1 MYRSGLL
8 VLALTAFLATC
19 GDDGGSA
26 GSGDATGPPSGPPEI
41 SGTSPDPMIEGQ
53 IATISGRNFSSTTTS
68 NTVLLDSVEITVS
81 AATPTS
87 LTITVPSG
95 CGPVRISELEVKV
108 FSFTSGPVN
117 ASVSPDPT
125 QTIQT
130 VSLAVGE
137 QAIYHETNYCFN
149 LGSSPDSAQYLLG
162 VQSVGTSG
170 NTVRGVTVQGIAAA
184 SAASPARSAAA
195 APSLQLDVPEAFL
208 SQEFDDPFS
217 QMNLHYRTGHTALM
231 EDLLESVRE
240 PFVFRGTTPMAQ
252 RTPARVVVD
261 GTENV
266 GDQKEFRVRR
276 LGRDCSDIGTGL
288 VTAELRA
295 KTASSMW
302 WVDVDNPVGGFS
314 TEQFEELGLFFDDF
328 IYATEVAEYGPSTD
342 MDDNDRIVIVMTK
355 QINSDNTEGSQTIG
369 FVNPCDF
376 IGRGDPPDLVHTSN
390 AGEFFY
396 AIAPDP
402 DSVFGEAVDPESYLA
417 FLPLVIAHEF
427 THIIQFGRRVVSTT
441 AQELMDN
448 FISEGQA
455 TLSEEIVGHAVLGN
469 SSGQNLDVRVAL
481 DMDSLQVHPW
491 YLNPWVDL
499 VYYFGWPSDR
509 EAPRIEG
516 APQECTWIARNDS
529 HPCGGRPLWYGVTW
543 SFLRWLSDQYGDAL
557 GGEAAFQTAIIDG
570 DRAGFDNLSDVLA
583 GEGELEDLLAQWAAT
598 LYMDDRPGA
607 VDPLTMSSWDLFSVE
622 RTLLETAWLH
632 PTSYGFVNFAEDVTI
647 RDPST
652 AYFLVGGSGSPQSYT
667 LRVSSSAGGDMSST
681 LQVWLV
687 RTQ

>member
-1 MYRSGLL
+1 MYRPGFL
-8 VLALTAFLATC
+8 VLTLTAFLANC
-19 GDDGGSA
+19 GGDGTDTG
-26 GSGDATGPPSGPPEI
+26 GATGPTSGPPEI
-41 SGTSPDPMIEGQ
+41 TGTSPDPMIEGQ
-53 IATISGRNFSSTTTS
+53 IATISGKNFSSTTTS
-68 NTVLLDSVEITVS
+68 NTVLLDSVEVTVS
-81 AATPTS
+81 AATATS
-87 LTITVPSG
+87 LTITVPAG
-95 CGPVRISELEVKV
+95 CGPARVSELEVKV
-108 FSFTSGPVN
+108 FSLTSGPVS
-117 ASVSPDPT
+117 ASVNPDPA
-125 QTIQT
+125 QTVQT
-130 VSLAVGE
+130 VSLDVGE
-137 QAIYHETNYCFN
+137 QAIYHKTNYCFD

-162 VQSVGTSG
+162 IQSVGTSA
-170 NTVRGVTVQGIAAA
+170 NTVRGVTVQGIAEPG
-184 SAASPARSAAA
+184 AASPARSAVA
-195 APSLQLDVPEAFL
+195 APALQLLIPEPAQVL
-208 SQEFDDPFS
+208 EDPLS
-217 QMNLHYRTGHTALM
+217 QMNLRYRAGHTALM
-231 EDLLESVRE
+231 ESLLEPVRE
-240 PFVFRGTTPMAQ
+240 PFIFRGQPSAAK
-252 RTPARVVVD
+252 RAPARVVVD

-355 QINSDNTEGSQTIG
+355 QINSDNTENSMTIG

-376 IGRGDPPDLVHTSN
+376 ISRGDPPDLVHTSN
-390 AGEFFY
+390 EGEFFY

-402 DSVFGEAVDPESYLA
+402 DSVFGEAVNPESYLE

-455 TLSEEIVGHAVLGN
+455 TLSEEIVGHAVFGN
-469 SSGQNLDVRVAL
+469 SAGQNLDVRVAL
-481 DMDSLQVHPW
+481 NMDSLQVTQW

-509 EAPRIEG
+509 EAARIEG
-516 APQECTWIARNDS
+516 APQECTWIDRSDS
-529 HPCGGRPLWYGVTW
+529 HPCGGRALWYGVTW
-543 SFLRWLSDQYGDAL
+543 SLLRWLSDQYGDAL
-557 GGEAAFQTAIIDG
+557 GGEAAFQAAIIDG

-583 GEGELEDLLAQWAAT
+583 GEGEFEDLLAQWAAT

-607 VDPLTMSSWDLFSVE
+607 VAPLTMSSWDLLSVE

>member
-1 MYRSGLL
+1 MYRPGFL
-8 VLALTAFLATC
+8 VLTLTAFLANC
-19 GDDGGSA
+19 GGDGDGA
-26 GSGDATGPPSGPPEI
+26 DTGGATGPTSGPPEI
-41 SGTSPDPMIEGQ
+41 TGTSPDPMIEGQ
-53 IATISGRNFSSTTTS
+53 IATISGKHFSSTTTS
-68 NTVLLDSVEITVS
+68 NTVLLDSVEIAVS
-81 AATPTS
+81 AATATS
-87 LTITVPSG
+87 LTITVPAG
-95 CGPVRISELEVKV
+95 CGPARVSELEVKV
-108 FSFTSGPVN
+108 FSLTSGPVS
-117 ASVSPDPT
+117 ASVNPDPA
-125 QTIQT
+125 QTVQT
-130 VSLAVGE
+130 VSLDVGE
-137 QAIYHETNYCFN
+137 QAIYHKTNYCFD

-162 VQSVGTSG
+162 IQSVGTSA
-170 NTVRGVTVQGIAAA
+170 NTTRGVTVQGIAGP
-184 SAASPARSAAA
+184 SAASPGRSAAA
-195 APSLQLDVPEAFL
+195 APALQLLTPEPAQVL
-208 SQEFDDPFS
+208 EDPLS
-217 QMNLHYRTGHTALM
+217 QMNLRYRAGHTALM
-231 EDLLESVRE
+231 ESLLEPVRE
-240 PFVFRGTTPMAQ
+240 PFIFRGQPSAAQ
-252 RTPARVVVD
+252 RAPARVVVD

-314 TEQFEELGLFFDDF
+314 TEQFEELGLFFDDY

-355 QINSDNTEGSQTIG
+355 QINSDNTENSQTIG

-376 IGRGDPPDLVHTSN
+376 ISRGDPPDLVHTSN
-390 AGEFFY
+390 EGEFFY

-402 DSVFGEAVDPESYLA
+402 DSVFGEAVNPESYLE

-427 THIIQFGRRVVSTT
+427 THIIQFGRRYVSTT

-448 FISEGQA
+448 YISEGQA
-455 TLSEEIVGHAVLGN
+455 TLSEEIVGHAVFGN
-469 SSGQNLDVRVAL
+469 SAGQNLDVRMAL
-481 DMDSLQVHPW
+481 NMDSLQVFPW
-491 YLNPWVDL
+491 YLNPWVDM

-509 EAPRIEG
+509 EAPRVEG
-516 APQECTWIARNDS
+516 APQECTWIARSDS

-543 SFLRWLSDQYGDAL
+543 SLLRWLSDQYGDAL
-557 GGEAAFQTAIIDG
+557 GGEAAFQSAIIDG
-570 DRAGFDNLSDVLA
+570 DRAGFDNLSDVLVGT
-583 GEGELEDLLAQWAAT
+583 GEFNDLLAQWAAA

-607 VDPLTMSSWDLFSVE
+607 VAPLTMTSWDLLSVE
-622 RTLLETAWLH
+622 ETLLETAWLH
-632 PTSYGFVNFAEDVTI
+632 PTSYEFVNFAEDVTI

-652 AYFLVGGSGSPQSYT
+652 AYFLVGGSGSSQSYT